1 MVRIGWDLQ
10 GLSPGATWKTWV
22 SAPTV
27 MASFPLNQNLGFP
40 VHAYIADT
48 LTQMSGKLW
57 SDQVLAVNNGKSLAA
72 ENRRSH
78 VLQLK
83 QAGETETAIAELVGV
98 SKTQVHNDIHRRLS
112 EVRRDDKEAVQQEYN
127 LQRSR
132 YERLLLRWWSQATG
146 PDDERAAKATQMV
159 LDILRRLDTIGGLIP
174 EKPLIQLQQQNVMVG
189 GVTFADLLRE
199 AMDGAGQIVEG
210 ERVDMGTDLAVGQEE
225 RTDD

>member
-1 MVRIGWDLQ
+1 MALQ
-10 GLSPGATWKTWV
+10 NGNKIIAEQRRQQVIQMKMAGA
-22 SAPTV
+22 
-27 MASFPLNQNLGFP
+27 
-40 VHAYIADT
+40 
-48 LTQMSGKLW
+48 
-57 SDQVLAVNNGKSLAA
+57 
-72 ENRRSH
+72 
-78 VLQLK
+78 
-83 QAGETETAIAELVGV
+83 TETAIAEQVGV

-146 PDDERAAKATQMV
+146 PDDTQAARATGIV

-199 AMDGAGQIVEG
+199 AMDGASQIVEG
-210 ERVDMGTDLAVGQEE
+210 ERVDMGIELAVEN
-225 RTDD
+225 